1 MSKLFDLTIVEP
13 EKVLYEGQASSLI
26 ARSAEGYL
34 GVLAD
39 HAPLAAN
46 LVTGKIILTDETGKT
61 FNFYCQGTGF
71 MEVAE
76 NEVTILLNQTD
87 TQILH

>member
-1 MSKLFDLTIVEP
+1 MAKLFNLTIVEP
-13 EKVLYEGQASSLI
+13 DKVLYEGQAVSLI
-26 ARSAEGYL
+26 ARSTEGYL

-46 LVTGKIILTDETGKT
+46 LVAGKIMLTDETGMT

-71 MEVAE
+71 LEVAE

-87 TQILH
+87 ITKQ